1 MRNQIAEKITEKII
15 QRFHDERKSQGL
27 SHEKLAE
34 LAGIHRSTISLIENR
49 KREPTL
55 LTCLKISNA
64 LGIKF
69 SDFVGDSE
77 A

>member
-1 MRNQIAEKITEKII
+1 MRNRIAEKRTDKII
-15 QRFHDERKSQGL
+15 EHFQKERKAQGL

-55 LTCLKISNA
+55 LTCLKIANA

-69 SDFVGDSE
+69 SDFVKVAED
-77 A
+77 